1 MKPPLRRFFYN
12 FMISLQDYHE
22 ILLWTLIC
30 CILFTLKFKTM
41 KRFSLFTLLSIFSLT
56 LTSCEAVGTVFE
68 AGKWYGIII
77 AVIVVAVLF
86 FLFGRGKK

>member
-1 MKPPLRRFFYN
+1 
-12 FMISLQDYHE
+12 
-22 ILLWTLIC
+22 
-30 CILFTLKFKTM
+30 M
-41 KRFSLFTLLSIFSLT
+41 KRFTLFSLVAVFSML